1 MAHILIIEDE
11 PDLLHTWA
19 YYLEQGGHRVTGV
32 MDGATANDMARNVNP
47 DLVILDLHL
56 VHNQENEPVRGMDIL
71 RELRTVSNV
80 PVLIATGNF
89 TDQLDRV
96 LGFRLG
102 ADDYLIKGNFGVQEL
117 IARVE
122 YQLARHSAN
131 RRDTEPQAAEHNH
144 SILAAGDLKLD
155 RDRQIVTRGERQID
169 LSPQEFK
176 VLLYLMLNRRRNMTF
191 VAIWR
196 HCWGDSSADMASIR
210 NNIRIQVSGIRRKL
224 HDTRAANPLIVS
236 IRGVGYC
243 FRG

>member
-1 MAHILIIEDE
+1 M
-11 PDLLHTWA
+11 
-19 YYLEQGGHRVTGV
+19 
-32 MDGATANDMARNVNP
+32 
-47 DLVILDLHL
+47 
-56 VHNQENEPVRGMDIL
+56 RGMDIL

-131 RRDTEPQAAEHNH
+131 RRDTEPQAAEHDH

>member
-11 PDLLHTWA
+11 PDLLQTWA
-19 YYLEQGGHRVTGV
+19 YYLEQDGHRVTAV
-32 MDGATANDMARNVNP
+32 MDGATANDMARNANP

-71 RELRTVSNV
+71 RELRAVSNV

-122 YQLARHSAN
+122 YQLARHNAN
-131 RRDTEPQAAEHNH
+131 RREAEPQAAEHDH
-144 SILAAGDLKLD
+144 SILAAGNLKLD
-155 RDRQIVTRGERQID
+155 RNRQIVTRGERQID

-176 VLLYLMLNRRRNMTF
+176 VLLCLMLNRHRNMTF

-196 HCWGDSSADMASIR
+196 HCWGDSPADMASIR

>member
-122 YQLARHSAN
+122 YQLPATAQPARHRTASRGTQPQHPGRGRLEAGPGSAN
-131 RRDTEPQAAEHNH
+131 RDPRRAANRPFAPGIQGAAVPDAQPAPQHDLCRH
-144 SILAAGDLKLD
+144 LA
-155 RDRQIVTRGERQID
+155 
-169 LSPQEFK
+169 P
-176 VLLYLMLNRRRNMTF
+176 LLGGF
-191 VAIWR
+191 
-196 HCWGDSSADMASIR
+196 SADMASIR

>member
-1 MAHILIIEDE
+1 MAHVLIIEDE
-11 PDLLHTWA
+11 PDLLQTWA
-19 YYLEQGGHRVTGV
+19 YYLEQAGHTVTAV
-32 MDGATANDMARNVNP
+32 MDGATGQDLARNASP
-47 DLVILDLHL
+47 DLIILDLHL
-56 VHNQENEPVRGMDIL
+56 VHNQEREPVRGMDIL

-122 YQLARHSAN
+122 YQLARHRGN
-131 RRDTEPQAAEHNH
+131 RREAEPHAVERDD
-144 SILAAGDLKLD
+144 SVLAAGDLKLD
-155 RDRQIVTRGERQID
+155 RDRQTVTRAGRPID
-169 LSPQEFK
+169 LSPLEFK
-176 VLLYLMLNRRRNMTF
+176 VLLCLMLNRRRNTTF

-196 HCWGDSSADMASIR
+196 HCWGDSPADMASIR

-224 HDTRAANPLIVS
+224 NDTRAANPLIVS